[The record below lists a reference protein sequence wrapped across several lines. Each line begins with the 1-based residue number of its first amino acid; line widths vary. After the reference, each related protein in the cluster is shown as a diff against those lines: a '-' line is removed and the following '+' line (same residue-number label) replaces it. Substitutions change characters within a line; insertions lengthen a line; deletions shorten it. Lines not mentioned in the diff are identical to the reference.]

1 MIVTDPETLKHIIQ
15 YIANA
20 GRMVTSEEISL
31 VFEIKESTVAWPN
44 TRASIK
50 NGMREYAVGA
60 GLPIG
65 ATNRGFFLMTTEGE
79 VYKYRDSLHGRIKGI
94 EEKCRLAVDAW
105 NVRCCS

>member
-1 MIVTDPETLKHIIQ
+1 MIIKDPEILKQIID

-20 GRMVTSEEISL
+20 GRLVTAQEISL
-31 VFEIKESTVAWPN
+31 VFQIKESTVAWPN

-50 NGMREYAVGA
+50 NGMREYAVKA

-65 ATNRGFFLMTTEGE
+65 ATNRGFFLMTTEAE

-105 NVRCCS
+105 NVRCWA